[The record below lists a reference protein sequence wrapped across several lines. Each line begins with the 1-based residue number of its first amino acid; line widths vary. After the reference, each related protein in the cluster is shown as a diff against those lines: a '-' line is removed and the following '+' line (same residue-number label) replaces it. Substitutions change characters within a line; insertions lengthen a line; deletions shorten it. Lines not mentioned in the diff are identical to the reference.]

1 MITKNDHYIAAFI
14 GFFIGIFAIPTFYN
28 LGLTSR
34 WVLALLPP
42 AVALIAFLGMR
53 IAERFAGR
61 YLFIAQ
67 FTRFLAVGFMNT
79 SLDFGILNLLSSA
92 TGVTSGV
99 VVGGVNA
106 PGFFAA
112 ILNSYFWNK
121 LWVFKDRDENKHI
134 LKDFPLFFFITF
146 IGLILNSGIIILITT
161 YVSPVFGLS
170 SNAWLNF
177 AKVCATALSLF
188 WNFTGYKLFVFKR

>member
-1 MITKNDHYIAAFI
+1 MAASGVLSSASFRSGRCRMSGRRPWRPPPHLPPEHKRYAVTYYYTGTPQISTSMITKNDHYIAAFI

-42 AVALIAFLGMR
+42 AVALVAFLGMR

-79 SLDFGILNLLSSA
+79 SLDFGILNLLSRA
-92 TGVTSGV
+92 TGVTSGA
-99 VVGGVNA
+99 VVGGVNI
-106 PGFFAA
+106 PGFAA
-112 ILNSYFWNK
+112 
-121 LWVFKDRDENKHI
+121 
-134 LKDFPLFFFITF
+134 
-146 IGLILNSGIIILITT
+146 
-161 YVSPVFGLS
+161 
-170 SNAWLNF
+170 
-177 AKVCATALSLF
+177 
-188 WNFTGYKLFVFKR
+188 